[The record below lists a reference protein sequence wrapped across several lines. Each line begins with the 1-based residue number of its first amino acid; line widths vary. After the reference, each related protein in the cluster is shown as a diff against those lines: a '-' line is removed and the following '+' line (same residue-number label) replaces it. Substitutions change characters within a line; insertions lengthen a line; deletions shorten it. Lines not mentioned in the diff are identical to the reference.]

1 MTDRRYLLVFSDR
14 ETAESV
20 AEEVA
25 DRFGS
30 LGADQRVIR
39 ETLAGED
46 DDEDAQWLVSVSARL
61 DRSALADLADD
72 YEGWLETD

>member
-1 MTDRRYLLVFSDR
+1 MIHRRYLLVFPDR
-14 ETAESV
+14 DTADVV
-20 AEEVA
+20 AEEVT

-30 LGADQRVIR
+30 TDVRVIR

-46 DDEDAQWLVSVSARL
+46 DDEDAQWLVSVSATL
-61 DRSALADLADD
+61 DRPLLADLADD